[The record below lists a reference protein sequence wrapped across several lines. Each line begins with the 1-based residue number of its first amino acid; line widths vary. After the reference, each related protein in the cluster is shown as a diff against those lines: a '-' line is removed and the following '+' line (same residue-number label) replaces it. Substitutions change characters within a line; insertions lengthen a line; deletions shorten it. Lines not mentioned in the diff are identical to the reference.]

1 MVSDMPELCKF
12 LSLDSCQKSFLW
24 THKKVLAPYLV
35 IGLMLQ
41 VRGTEKFLHA
51 FCFESLDLLFRVSK
65 QGPCFTAIEED
76 GGDRRLVEL
85 KKKFTLSQTANSYLT
100 LQLHCQTFGIITNI
114 SAFEKS

>member
-41 VRGTEKFLHA
+41 VGEAVTFPKALG
-51 FCFESLDLLFRVSK
+51 FESL
-65 QGPCFTAIEED
+65 GPFFQNQRAGAMFHSHR
-76 GGDRRLVEL
+76 GGWRDDKRLVQLEL
-85 KKKFTLSQTANSYLT
+85 AHKADGAELLDPV
-100 LQLHCQTFGIITNI
+100 
-114 SAFEKS
+114 